1 MTENELTHTEL
12 NDIVYELEMN
22 DFVCGLQ
29 WYGEAVKLDSEARK
43 LIERNKTKPEKFRVT
58 KMADQ

>member
-43 LIERNKTKPEKFRVT
+43 LI
-58 KMADQ
+58 